1 MAHLIR
7 RTRRRPK
14 AEINVVPY
22 IDVMLV
28 LMVILMITATAI
40 TAGVDVDL
48 PNASAPPSVAT
59 AENSIIIEIT
69 AEGEYHFITAG
80 DRDEV
85 AYTID
90 ETIDLVQSRLQQ
102 KPDLLV
108 LVGGDKGADYGKVV
122 ELLSMMNEVA
132 GIDKVSLMT
141 NPAK

>member
-1 MAHLIR
+1 MAQLIR
-7 RTRRRPK
+7 RARRRPK

-40 TAGVDVDL
+40 TAGVEVDL
-48 PNASAPPSVAT
+48 PNASAPPSEAT
-59 AENSIIIEIT
+59 YENSMILQVT
-69 AEGEYHFITAG
+69 PGGEYKFA
-80 DRDEV
+80 DDEV
-85 AYTID
+85 TYSLDDIV
-90 ETIDLVQSRLQQ
+90 DLVQARLEQ
-102 KPDLLV
+102 KPEMLV

-132 GIDKVSLMT
+132 GVEKVSLMT

>member
-1 MAHLIR
+1 MAQLIR
-7 RTRRRPK
+7 RARRRPK

-40 TAGVDVDL
+40 TAGVEVDL
-48 PNASAPPSVAT
+48 PNASAPPSEAT
-59 AENSIIIEIT
+59 YENSMILQVT
-69 AEGEYHFITAG
+69 PEGEYKFA
-80 DRDEV
+80 DDEV
-85 AYTID
+85 TYNLDDIV
-90 ETIDLVQSRLQQ
+90 DLVQARLEQ
-102 KPDLLV
+102 KPEMLV

-132 GIDKVSLMT
+132 GVEKVSLMT